1 MPSLKCPHC
10 SRVLKVGETA
20 AGKRISCPA
29 CHKAFLAPKPPGEKG
44 PAPPTPPPVPSA
56 QRPWHLH
63 IDGRN
68 AGPFS
73 AEAVAEH
80 LKAGKVNGE
89 TLAWQDGMADW
100 KPLRQLPDF
109 RSALRGTG
117 HGGKADEAEH
127 ERRRRYVPGRS
138 KRDAIVGAWVAVVLA
153 AVLVGIILY
162 VRSRPG
168 VETPTD
174 PYEHRLATI
183 RSSAQA
189 AAARPAPQPSTTAP
203 AATPAQPKKP
213 KIIRKKKPKLSNER
227 LLANVARDVGAGFK
241 RAFANP
247 EKADV
252 KPIFRLRTQCR
263 KLAGELRGRQWGNH
277 QREVGNLADML
288 EQTAGGI
295 DAQLKLLSQKWH
307 ADVGYDPK
315 QMAKDFTKDLAF
327 LKRWQ
332 THVDGAIAAL
342 RKRGLEL

>member
-1 MPSLKCPHC
+1 MPSLKCPRC

-20 AGKRISCPA
+20 AGKRITCPA
-29 CHKAFLAPKPPGEKG
+29 CHKAFLAPKPPASKG

-56 QRPWHLH
+56 QRSWHLH

-80 LKAGKVNGE
+80 VKAGKATGE
-89 TLAWQDGMADW
+89 TLAWHEGMDDW
-100 KPLRQLPDF
+100 KPLRQLAEF
-109 RSALRGTG
+109 RSAFRGAG
-117 HGGKADEAEH
+117 HGGKGEEGEH
-127 ERRRRYVPGRS
+127 ERRRRFVPGRS
-138 KRDAIVGAWVAVVLA
+138 KRDAIVGAWVAVGLA

-162 VRSRPG
+162 VRGRPG
-168 VETPTD
+168 AEIPTD
-174 PYEHRLATI
+174 PYEHRLATL

-189 AAARPAPQPSTTAP
+189 APARPAPQAP
-203 AATPAQPKKP
+203 AATSTQPRKP
-213 KIIRKKKPKLSNER
+213 KIIRRKKPKLSNEK
-227 LLANVARDVGAGFK
+227 LLAKAARDVTAGFE

-263 KLAGELRGRQWGNH
+263 KLAGELRGRQWGSH
-277 QREVGNLADML
+277 QREVDRLADML

-295 DAQLKLLSQKWH
+295 DSQLKLLSQKWH
-307 ADVGYDPK
+307 GDVGYDPK
-315 QMAKDFTKDLAF
+315 QMAKDFIDDLAF

-332 THVDGAIAAL
+332 THVEGAIEAL
-342 RKRGLEL
+342 RKRGLQL